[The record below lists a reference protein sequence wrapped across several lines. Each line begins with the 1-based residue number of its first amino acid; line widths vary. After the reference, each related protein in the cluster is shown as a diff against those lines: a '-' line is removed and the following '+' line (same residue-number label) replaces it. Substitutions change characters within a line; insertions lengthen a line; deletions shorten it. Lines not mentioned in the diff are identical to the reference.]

1 MMEAASKSLP
11 WEAVNQVAAAFLFYH
26 GLLQKINGDFQGDK
40 FALLHDCVA
49 LLSSFTA
56 TGNLSTKQI
65 TCREVDHTL
74 IPLLQARSQIS
85 MKGFKASG
93 KACALYFNL
102 FSLRRARIEKMCI

>member
-1 MMEAASKSLP
+1 
-11 WEAVNQVAAAFLFYH
+11 
-26 GLLQKINGDFQGDK
+26 
-40 FALLHDCVA
+40 
-49 LLSSFTA
+49 
-56 TGNLSTKQI
+56 
-65 TCREVDHTL
+65 VDHTL